1 MHLYHLF
8 YSHCMW
14 LTYSSDCSRVSS
26 HSRRR
31 ACASAHHQGL
41 RRFSLA
47 LQVFSHMLSQLFSS
61 ILAGKPQSR
70 GLVVV
75 SFSRSPSFYLDLLK
89 NKGTDVASSDKLIQ
103 ILDCYSDPLS
113 WKDQLAGSGN
123 FTALPNEALVSR
135 LVGGGNI
142 RFSIAIDSV
151 ILSILFANV

>member
-1 MHLYHLF
+1 MVFQPMYLLF
-8 YSHCMW
+8 
-14 LTYSSDCSRVSS
+14 SRVSS

-123 FTALPNEALVSR
+123 FTALPNEALVS
-135 LVGGGNI
+135 
-142 RFSIAIDSV
+142 ST
-151 ILSILFANV
+151 ANVFREVTYG